1 MCFLRKS
8 DWICSRLPV
17 GFWEK
22 NEKALLLYEGKH
34 WLLLL
39 VFFLMCVAFAFF
51 YF

>member
-34 WLLLL
+34 WLLL
-39 VFFLMCVAFAFF
+39 VFFKMCVAFAFF

>member
-34 WLLLL
+34 WLLLA
-39 VFFLMCVAFAFF
+39 FFKMCVAFAFF